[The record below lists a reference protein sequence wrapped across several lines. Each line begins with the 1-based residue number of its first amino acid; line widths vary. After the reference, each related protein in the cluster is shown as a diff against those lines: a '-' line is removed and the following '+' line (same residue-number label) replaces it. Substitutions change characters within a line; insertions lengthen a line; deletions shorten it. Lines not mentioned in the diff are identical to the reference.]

1 MKKARIFAGFA
12 ALGVA
17 GVLFVVGPAAAQ
29 ELPRLSP
36 KASVSQR
43 IGLTDVTLTY
53 SRPGVKGRKIWGGLV
68 PYNEVWRTGANEATT
83 ISFSDDVT
91 INGQKLRAGKYSL
104 FTIPTPK
111 DWTIIFNNQADI
123 WGTDYDKAGDV
134 LRIQVTPQPAEYVE
148 RMLFTFRNLTD
159 NSADVVLQWQKVKVA
174 FKIEVNVQAKALAN
188 ARAAMAKV
196 KPDDWQTP
204 YRAASYCVE
213 NKINQQ
219 EALQWINRSIKASE
233 NYFNLSVK
241 ARLLAQVGRTAD
253 AIATAEKAMK
263 IAEASDRRPNTAEL
277 EKFLNEWRAAKK

>member
-1 MKKARIFAGFA
+1 MRRAWIFAGFA

-17 GVLFVVGPAAAQ
+17 AVLFVVESAVAQ

-43 IGLTDVTLTY
+43 IGLTDVTITY

-68 PYNEVWRTGANEATT
+68 PYNEVWRAGANEATT
-83 ISFSDDVT
+83 ISLSDDAT
-91 INGQKLRAGKYSL
+91 INGQKLKAGKYSL
-104 FTIPTPK
+104 FTIPAES
-111 DWTIIFNNQADI
+111 DWTIIFNSQADI
-123 WGTDYDKAGDV
+123 WGTQYDREHDV
-134 LRIQVTPQPAEYVE
+134 LRIKVTPQPSEFVE

-159 NSADVVLQWQKVKVA
+159 NSADVVLQWEKLKVPFTIQVD
-174 FKIEVNVQAKALAN
+174 VQTKALAN
-188 ARAAMAKV
+188 ARAAVAKA
-196 KPDDWQTP
+196 KPDDWRP
-204 YRAASYCVE
+204 FFSAANYCMQ
-213 NKINQQ
+213 NNINHE
-219 EALQWINRSIKASE
+219 EALEWIDQSIAANE
-233 NYFNLSVK
+233 NFFNVSVK